1 MKVTLQVNM
10 TRKNAYN
17 VAVSVCRHLESLGI
31 IILMDRSYSDI
42 FSDMPVIFS
51 DAENS
56 IKECDILISVGGDG
70 TIIHSA
76 QAAAMYDK
84 PVLGINAGRLGFLA
98 GLEKSELDRLV
109 CLKTGDYTVDNR
121 MRLEVRHYEGSE
133 LIDVYTC
140 LNDIVIGRGASLRL
154 CDIDAKS
161 EGNLLFNY
169 LADGLIVSTPT
180 GSTAYSLSSG
190 GPVVDTDIESLI
202 LTPICSHSLFSR
214 SIIFKPE
221 TIIEFNV
228 NNCENCSPVFSCDGE
243 LGIPIT
249 SQTRILVT
257 KSERYSKIIR
267 IKSDSFSDILNN
279 KLIERYK
286 HQQGEGK

>member
-17 VAVSVCRHLESLGI
+17 VAVNVCRHLESLGI

-51 DAENS
+51 DTENS

-98 GLEKSELDRLV
+98 GLKKSELDRLV
-109 CLKTGDYTVDNR
+109 RLKTGDYTVDNR

-133 LIDVYTC
+133 LINVYTC
-140 LNDIVIGRGASLRL
+140 LNDVVIGRGASLRL

-180 GSTAYSLSSG
+180 GSTAYSLRSG
-190 GPVVDTDIESLI
+190 RLLI
-202 LTPICSHSLFSR
+202 LTLR
-214 SIIFKPE
+214 
-221 TIIEFNV
+221 V
-228 NNCENCSPVFSCDGE
+228 
-243 LGIPIT
+243 
-249 SQTRILVT
+249 
-257 KSERYSKIIR
+257 
-267 IKSDSFSDILNN
+267 
-279 KLIERYK
+279 
-286 HQQGEGK
+286 